1 MKKLFTI
8 ASILLLTGFTSV
20 FGQKLAHVNSQEV
33 LMALPE
39 VKTAE
44 QFLISKQKE
53 AETEMQGLQ
62 AEYQSKINE
71 FQQMQQNPNAL
82 QTLVENKYNEI
93 MSLEKTMQEFGN
105 NKQVELEELQ
115 QQQMTPIL
123 EKVKLAIADY
133 GRVNGY
139 TYIFDNSVGVILY
152 DGGEDLT
159 AKIVAEL
166 LK

>member
-1 MKKLFTI
+1 MKKLFT
-8 ASILLLTGFTSV
+8 LTAIVLFTGITGV
-20 FGQKLAHVNSQEV
+20 FAQKLAHVNSQEV
-33 LMALPE
+33 LMSLPE

-44 QFLISKQKE
+44 QYLISKQKE

-62 AEYQSKINE
+62 AEYQNKITD

-82 QTLVENKYNEI
+82 PTLVENKYNEI

-123 EKVKLAIADY
+123 EKVKLAISDY
-133 GRVNGY
+133 GRINSY
-139 TYIFDNSVGVILY
+139 TYIFDVSGGVILY

-159 AKIVAEL
+159 ANIIAEL